1 MNLAIA
7 IIGAAAALAAAVAA
21 VGSWN
26 AATKANASA
35 GVLAAIER
43 ERRHDELCPEFEIT
57 CTIRDTA
64 LTSADLHIALK
75 PSDLGRLDEVTVTI
89 LDEAGAD
96 HWAHGL
102 PDGVTQAEAEAFV
115 WGGWEFS
122 AGASAQV
129 VSNRTT
135 KPRAYS
141 LVGGKNWDLLSMRH
155 TQPGRWMTGKS
166 AEQWQKQYRDKPVR
180 LLLTCRREGY
190 EPWTVL
196 KQVKAVLENRAS
208 VRWVQ

>member
-115 WGGWEFS
+115 WGGWEFN

-196 KQVKAVLENRAS
+196 KQVKAVLENLAS
-208 VRWVQ
+208 V

>member
-21 VGSWN
+21 FGSWS
-26 AATKANASA
+26 AATKANTSA

-64 LTSADLHIALK
+64 VTSADLHVVLK

-102 PDGVTQAEAEAFV
+102 PQGVTQAEAEAFV
-115 WGGWEFS
+115 WGGWEFNT
-122 AGASAQV
+122 GASAQV

-135 KPRAYS
+135 RPRPYS
-141 LVGGKNWDLLSMRH
+141 LADGKNWDLLSMRH
-155 TQPGRWMTGKS
+155 TQPGQWMTGAS
-166 AEQWQKQYRDKPVR
+166 PEQWQRQFRDKPVR

-196 KQVKAVLENRAS
+196 KEVQAVIDRKASIRVG
-208 VRWVQ
+208 